1 MSQRKEMKNK
11 FAERVKNAPRSFTRK
26 ILDLTKDSSVI
37 SFAGGLP
44 DESLFPHELIKEEIE
59 NVLNSFKKSLYQYS
73 PAMGVEE
80 LRAQISKNY
89 EATCSD
95 EILLTN
101 GSQQGLDLIAKA
113 FINEGDTIVVE
124 SPSYLAALNLF
135 ALYNPNIIDVGL
147 SKSGVDTQ
155 ELEEIFKSKNP
166 KFFYVIPTFQNPT
179 GWSWYKETREE
190 VARLAKKYEIIIIED
205 SPYDAIRYEGTRP
218 VGFATLLPHQ
228 TINLGTF
235 SKTLVP
241 DFRIGWI
248 RANEEF
254 ITVLRGLK
262 ESSDLQSSKFFQHVV
277 AKLLKSGKL
286 SLHVK
291 KIITTY
297 KEKRNAMARALAENF
312 KDEVEYEIP
321 EGGMFFWITFKK
333 NVDTMKL
340 FDFAI
345 KEDVAF
351 VPGSVFY
358 KDARISN
365 NARVNF
371 THASLEDI
379 EKGIKNLKSAY
390 LKYI

>member
-1 MSQRKEMKNK
+1 MKNK
-11 FAERVKNAPRSFTRK
+11 FASRVKNAPRSFTRK

-44 DESLFPHELIKEEIE
+44 DASLFPHKLIKEEIE
-59 NVLNSFKKSLYQYS
+59 NVLTTSNNSIYQYS
-73 PAMGVEE
+73 PAMGVAE
-80 LRAQISKNY
+80 LRAQIAKNY

-135 ALYNPNIIDVGL
+135 ALYNPTIVDVGL
-147 SKSGVDTQ
+147 SKNGVDTK

-179 GWSWYKETREE
+179 GWSWDKETREE

-205 SPYDAIRYEGTRP
+205 SPYDALRYEGTP
-218 VGFATLLPHQ
+218 SLGFDTLLPHQ

-241 DFRIGWI
+241 DFRIGWVK
-248 RANEEF
+248 ADLEF

-277 AKLLKSGKL
+277 ANILKSGKL

-291 KIITTY
+291 TIITTY
-297 KEKRNAMARALAENF
+297 KEKRDTMARAFQENF
-312 KDEVEYEIP
+312 KDEIEYEIP

-333 NVDTMKL
+333 GVDTMKL
-340 FDFAI
+340 FDYAI

-358 KDARISN
+358 KDGRISN

-371 THASLEDI
+371 TNASLEDI
-379 EKGIKNLKSAY
+379 EKGIKSLKSAY

>member
-1 MSQRKEMKNK
+1 MYSLLLIIL
-11 FAERVKNAPRSFTRK
+11 FTS
-26 ILDLTKDSSVI
+26 T
-37 SFAGGLP
+37 
-44 DESLFPHELIKEEIE
+44 
-59 NVLNSFKKSLYQYS
+59 VLLWAWLNLEHRLQ
-73 PAMGVEE
+73 
-80 LRAQISKNY
+80 KNY

-135 ALYNPNIIDVGL
+135 ALYNPTIVDVGL
-147 SKSGVDTQ
+147 SKNGVDTK

-179 GWSWYKETREE
+179 GWSWDKETREE

-205 SPYDAIRYEGTRP
+205 SPYDALRYEGTP
-218 VGFATLLPHQ
+218 SLGFDTLLPHQ

-241 DFRIGWI
+241 DFRIGWVK
-248 RANEEF
+248 ADLEF

-277 AKLLKSGKL
+277 ANILKSGKL

-291 KIITTY
+291 TIITTY
-297 KEKRNAMARALAENF
+297 KEKRDTMARAFQENF
-312 KDEVEYEIP
+312 KDEIEYEIP

-333 NVDTMKL
+333 GVDTMKL
-340 FDFAI
+340 FDYAI

-358 KDARISN
+358 KDGRISN

-371 THASLEDI
+371 TNASLEDI
-379 EKGIKNLKSAY
+379 EKGIKSLKSAY